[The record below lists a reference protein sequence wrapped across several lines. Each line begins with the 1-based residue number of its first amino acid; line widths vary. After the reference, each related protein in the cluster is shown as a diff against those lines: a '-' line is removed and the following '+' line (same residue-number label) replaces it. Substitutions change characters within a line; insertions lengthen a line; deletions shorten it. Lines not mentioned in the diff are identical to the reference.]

1 MEGLINTLPNTAT
14 GWVALLVLSCVGV
27 IQIVN
32 VLNPQFRAR
41 KKEVDDLD
49 EELITKL
56 QRKLGMSEEEKAAM
70 EKRDKEREQE
80 LAHIKGQYTTVIEVL
95 QGRDENT
102 QKAIA
107 LIPDMHETTIETNEL
122 QKETHRILNGL
133 AVTVMEFG
141 SGLKSVTDALEKLAE
156 RNAEQQDRQDKRH

>member
-1 MEGLINTLPNTAT
+1 MEGLITSLPNTAT
-14 GWVALLVLSCVGV
+14 GWVALFVLSAIGI

-41 KKEVDDLD
+41 RKEVDELD
-49 EELITKL
+49 EQLIVKL
-56 QRKLGMSEEEKAAM
+56 RDKLGMSEDEAKAL
-70 EKRDKEREQE
+70 KERDARREEE
-80 LAHIKGQYTTVIEVL
+80 LAHIKGQYSTVIEVL

-107 LIPDMHETTIETNEL
+107 LIPEMHDTTIETNEL

-133 AVTVMEFG
+133 ATTVMEFG
-141 SGLKSVTDALEKLAE
+141 AGLKSVTDALEKLAE
-156 RNAEQQDRQDKRH
+156 RNAEHQDKKN